1 MAEISHLALAVLVAL
16 VVVAQA
22 AQMRLELRVQP
33 TSAVAV
39 AVAVL
44 LEAIQGLLAVRA
56 AQASSSS
63 LTPALPSRWLV
74 AR

>member
-1 MAEISHLALAVLVAL
+1 VAHRSHTLVVAVAEISHLALAVLGAL

-39 AVAVL
+39 VVAVL
-44 LEAIQGLLAVRA
+44 LEAIQGLLAAQA
-56 AQASSSS
+56 AQA
-63 LTPALPSRWLV
+63 
-74 AR
+74 

>member
-1 MAEISHLALAVLVAL
+1 MAEISHLALAVLGAL

-39 AVAVL
+39 VVAVL
-44 LEAIQGLLAVRA
+44 LEAIQGLLAAQA
-56 AQASSSS
+56 AQA
-63 LTPALPSRWLV
+63 
-74 AR
+74 